1 MRSIVYSQTRNSVR
15 IAQRST
21 GRWKYASPA
30 AAVRWSSS
38 KRKARQ
44 WSTPLAKQ
52 LSEAITTTGPIPLAS
67 FMRMCLTSDMGGYY
81 MSSDEGRDQFGQKG
95 DFITSPEISQ
105 IFGELIAVWFVA
117 EWMGQGRRKEGVE
130 LIEIGPGRG
139 TLMDD
144 ILRTMKNFK
153 TLASGIEAVY
163 LVEASPSL
171 REAQRK
177 LLCGNSPMT
186 ETEIGHRC
194 ISRYAGIPVIWTEN
208 IRFVPSNPEKTPFIV
223 AHEFFDAL
231 PIHAFQSIAPSDS
244 LQEKDSDTIQTPTGI
259 HKISPE
265 IAQQKKKKK
274 GPQWREMVIS
284 PTPPDST
291 HRTLST
297 PKSRQSQNP
306 PPEFQLTISQASTP
320 HSLYLPE
327 VSPRYRAL
335 KAIPDSLIEISPESH
350 AYAQDFARRIG
361 GSKENPKKTPS
372 GAAIILDYGP
382 LDTIPTN
389 SLRGIKAHKRVSPLS
404 EPGLVDL
411 SADVDFVALAEAA
424 LGASEGVEVYGPVEQ
439 GDFLR
444 AMGIE
449 ERAGALVKSI
459 KLKEVRAGKWMDEG
473 EEVVQRVDGAWKRL
487 VERGGGGMGKVY
499 KAMAIVPESGGTRR
513 PVGFGGIVGG

>member
-1 MRSIVYSQTRNSVR
+1 MRSILSLQTRNCLR
-15 IAQRST
+15 IAQRSA
-21 GRWKYASPA
+21 GCWKYASPA
-30 AAVRWSSS
+30 AVRWSSS
-38 KRKARQ
+38 EARQ

-52 LSEAITTTGPIPLAS
+52 LSEAITATGPIPLAS

-81 MSSDEGRDQFGQKG
+81 MSSQEGRDQFGQKG

-105 IFGELIAVWFVA
+105 IFGELIAIWFVA
-117 EWMGQGRRKEGVE
+117 EWMGQGRTQKGVE

-153 TLASGIEAVY
+153 PLASSIEAVY

-171 REAQRK
+171 RDAQKK
-177 LLCGNSPMT
+177 LLCGDAPMT
-186 ETEIGHRC
+186 ETEIGHRS
-194 ISRYAGIPVIWTEN
+194 ISKYAAIPVIWTEN
-208 IRFVPSNPEKTPFIV
+208 IRFVPSNPDKTPFIV

-231 PIHAFQSIAPSDS
+231 PIHAFQSIAPTDS
-244 LQEKDSDTIQTPTGI
+244 LQEKEETIQTPTGI
-259 HKISPE
+259 HKVSPE
-265 IAQQKKKKK
+265 IRQAAQKKK

-284 PTPPDST
+284 PSPPDAT
-291 HRTLST
+291 HSTLST
-297 PKSRQSQNP
+297 PKSQQSSNL
-306 PPEFQLTISQASTP
+306 PPEFQLTLSKTSTP

-327 VSPRYRAL
+327 ISPRYRAL
-335 KAIPDSLIEISPESH
+335 KSIPDSLIEISPESH
-350 AYAQDFARRIG
+350 AYAQEFARRIG
-361 GSKENPKKTPS
+361 GSSSHPKAKPS

-439 GDFLR
+439 GAFLR

-449 ERAGALVKSI
+449 ERAEALVKGVWKS
-459 KLKEVRAGKWMDEG
+459 GGGG
-473 EEVVQRVDGAWKRL
+473 EKAERVEGAWKRL
-487 VERGGGGMGKVY
+487 VDRGGSGMGKVY
-499 KAMAIVPESGGTRR
+499 KAMAIVPESGGRRR
-513 PVGFGGIVGG
+513 PVGFGGEVGA